1 MTPPARGLAI
11 FLCLAGLAACASPM
25 DAGEAQRLASIR
37 MARYCKTYCGSYR
50 ITGAQR
56 LEGRWL
62 VDFDSALRK
71 FAVAVNDDGNT
82 IVTTWDKR

>member
-1 MTPPARGLAI
+1 MRGLAVL
-11 FLCLAGLAACASPM
+11 LCLAGVAACVSPM
-25 DAGEAQRLASIR
+25 NQGEAQRLAGAR
-37 MARYCKTYCGSYR
+37 MAQYCKSYCGSYR